1 MRQLSPRESRLVA
14 LLILVAAFALLILV
28 VINPIIGS
36 FRDRAAQRDQLAL
49 TFQTNEQRIAN
60 LNTLQHAAEEQADA
74 LRGRF
79 IVAPNTDEAGEAL
92 REKLEG
98 AGTSVGATIKAT
110 EAGVSSEEGWTR
122 ASLEARLTDTQLAQ
136 LLERLNL
143 IEPVLVIEAVNIVAE
158 EQLINRKSDQIDVRI
173 EASAPF
179 VRAK

>member
-14 LLILVAAFALLILV
+14 LLILVAAVTLLILV
-28 VINPIIGS
+28 VINPIMGS
-36 FRDRAAQRDQLAL
+36 FRDRATARDQLAL

-60 LNTLQHAAEEQADA
+60 LNALQHAAEDQAEA
-74 LRGRF
+74 LRGLF

-110 EAGVSSEEGWTR
+110 EAGVSAEEGWTR
-122 ASLEARLTDTQLAQ
+122 ASLEARLTDAQLTQ

-143 IEPVLVIEAVNIVAE
+143 IKPAVVIETVNIVAE
-158 EQLINRKSDQIDVRI
+158 EQLNNRKADQIDVRI

-179 VRAK
+179 VHAK